1 MNGMNDKQNEQ
12 VMLSQGKAVSIEL
25 VLRSVFNCDRYG
37 FGGQIDSDCI
47 RQHPFLSMTQGLAV
61 LYERNPEKRK
71 DIDEF
76 IDNFSFFE
84 SMSIDYLLSFDTR
97 EKIEGIQTIKIEKEN
112 GLEQLDFII
121 DCFRALVQYY

>member
-37 FGGQIDSDCI
+37 FGGQIDSDRI

-76 IDNFSFFE
+76 IENFSFFE
-84 SMSIDYLLSFDTR
+84 NMSIDYLLSFDTR

-112 GLEQLDFII
+112 GLEQLDYII
-121 DCFRALVQYY
+121 DCFRALV